1 MINSITVDLNGQ
13 QMNQQNQL
21 IDIYNHFRLLT
32 SESWTTQNR
41 WSSIGFYPGVV
52 ENAGYDTANSKY
64 APLETTS
71 NNGTLNLG
79 LSERLQYVLDDEG
92 ETFEGIAT
100 SVLTNLIT
108 QGELAK
114 LYVSHI
120 SKKVAGGAPQSSVFQ
135 YSVTKASI
143 YLKDIHPLFEVMPI
157 SKSLNFK
164 IQIFWNN
171 SVVNATQ
178 DGSVWTSQASQYRAY
193 NGTLP
198 LMLNNFTDGFDCAPP
213 GTLRASVYVG
223 DTCHDSTQKGLSGV

>member
-1 MINSITVDLNGQ
+1 MKSVSFKQSFLSMINSITVDLNGQ
-13 QMNQQNQL
+13 QMIQQNQL

-120 SKKVAGGAPQSSVFQ
+120 SKKVAGGATQSPVLQ
-135 YSVTKASI
+135 YSVKASI
-143 YLKDIHPLFEVMPI
+143 YLKDIHPLLRLCLLVNLLI
-157 SKSLNFK
+157 SKFK
-164 IQIFWNN
+164 SFGI
-171 SVVNATQ
+171 T
-178 DGSVWTSQASQYRAY
+178 
-193 NGTLP
+193 P
-198 LMLNNFTDGFDCAPP
+198 
-213 GTLRASVYVG
+213 
-223 DTCHDSTQKGLSGV
+223 